1 MILCR
6 DGMRRPFPLT
16 LTLSLGER
24 ERRARVSTCSNARPA
39 HSALRFATSLWT
51 GLPLSRGEGRGE
63 GKRNVIEHLAL
74 ACGPRLLPSV
84 GNIRT
89 ACNSVFPLTL
99 ALSLGEREQ
108 RAGVSVSSNARPAHS
123 ALRFATSLGTGL
135 PLPKGEGR
143 GEGKRMFIGR
153 LAAWLAH
160 AV

>member
-1 MILCR
+1 VDR
-6 DGMRRPFPLT
+6 SPSPK
-16 LTLSLGER
+16 
-24 ERRARVSTCSNARPA
+24 
-39 HSALRFATSLWT
+39 
-51 GLPLSRGEGRGE
+51 GEGRGE
-63 GKRNVIEHLAL
+63 GKPNVIEHLAL
-74 ACGPRLLPSV
+74 ACRPRLLPSV

-108 RAGVSVSSNARPAHS
+108 RAGVSVSSNARPANT
-123 ALRFATSLGTGL
+123 ALCVATRLGKGL

-160 AV
+160 ALCSGLFTV